1 MKIKNILDKNNDD
14 LVIALTYILDKTKS
28 FIYLNPD
35 YELNDQIIEQLN
47 NIEFMINEGLPL
59 QYAIGH
65 WEFYGLDL
73 LVDDRALIP
82 RFETEILVNCIINS
96 DINKDEIL
104 DIGTGTGA
112 ISLALAK
119 NLSKSHI
126 IGVDI
131 SDKAVSLAKDN
142 KNKLQLT
149 NVNFLQSDLF
159 KNVEGKFDI
168 IISNP
173 PYISESDYKKLD
185 EKLFY
190 EPKSALVGGNDG
202 LDFYKAIIKNAG
214 NYLNKDGHL
223 VFEIGYD
230 QKEPI
235 NNLLIKSDF
244 KNIKNI
250 KDFNGFDRIIIA
262 QKG

>member
-1 MKIKNILDKNNDD
+1 
-14 LVIALTYILDKTKS
+14 V
-28 FIYLNPD
+28 IYL
-35 YELNDQIIEQLN
+35 
-47 NIEFMINEGLPL
+47 
-59 QYAIGH
+59 
-65 WEFYGLDL
+65 
-73 LVDDRALIP
+73 
-82 RFETEILVNCIINS
+82 
-96 DINKDEIL
+96 
-104 DIGTGTGA
+104 
-112 ISLALAK
+112 
-119 NLSKSHI
+119 
-126 IGVDI
+126 
-131 SDKAVSLAKDN
+131 
-142 KNKLQLT
+142 
-149 NVNFLQSDLF
+149 

-168 IISNP
+168 IVSNP

-230 QKEPI
+230 QKESI